1 MTGHQMNGSKLAVAL
16 FVLAAS
22 GTSAWARIGES
33 EAQIAARYG
42 TSIGDIPTETFG
54 PVRGYLIPGFIVGVK
69 LVDGVSQMEMLAK
82 TDKSE
87 MSAIELAGLFKT
99 HGADVQWN
107 PDPFDRPNWRR
118 WRTQDGSHVA
128 VYDMR
133 RHFLY
138 INSRKFYEEMGRR
151 LGN

>member
-1 MTGHQMNGSKLAVAL
+1 MNASRLAVTL
-16 FVLAAS
+16 FVLVAS
-22 GTSAWARIGES
+22 GASAWARIGES

-54 PVRGYLIPGFIVGVK
+54 PVRGYVTPGFVVGVK

-82 TDKSE
+82 SDQSG
-87 MSAIELAGLFKT
+87 MSATEIAGLLKA
-99 HGADVQWN
+99 HGADEQWN
-107 PDPFDRPNWRR
+107 PDPFDRPNWSR
-118 WRTQDGSHVA
+118 WRSQDGSLVA

-138 INSRKFYEEMGRR
+138 IQSRKFYEELGRR